1 MAVKIAEER
10 AWYGPLEYVMAA
22 LILGLMGIFFWAI
35 RGTGGYGGSAGGML
49 AGLGW
54 AMLWYGFS
62 RHGGQARNRPYG
74 TGHIIAAIMLGITV
88 GGMTGYGVYVSWV
101 RGDFLMGVTGAI
113 TKRPVNPL
121 TGFAMM
127 FFCGLHWGGVTG
139 AFMVWCAPQKTA
151 TKETWALRIGAG
163 VAGAI
168 IAYFLAAKMPQLFL
182 PFYSEGIYNEANRD
196 CVRAAGSIKNIM
208 PHVGAYVGFLVAE
221 CIRKDWRAVKV
232 MLIMG
237 LGFATA
243 FTLGAFW
250 HRADSIAHS
259 WKFWEMSIG
268 FGGGISF
275 GLVFYLFNQAD
286 GKKQPYPI
294 TTVERYVAMG
304 LVVLL
309 GIANIASNTYEGFSK
324 LHELELPGLPRLII
338 TLGFVIAAVI
348 IYLWWQRE
356 SEGHSRGDALL
367 PGWVMFVVLEM
378 IIISGYLISL
388 PQNVPSN
395 ATLLTIYT
403 ICIFASA
410 GLFGILEFRRRV

>member
-10 AWYGPLEYVMAA
+10 AWYGPLEYLMVT

-54 AMLWYGFS
+54 AMLWYGLS

-74 TGHIIAAIMLGITV
+74 TGHIIAAIMLGIGI

-101 RGDFLMGVTGAI
+101 RGDFTMGVTGAI
-113 TKRPVNPL
+113 TMRPVSPL

-127 FFCGLHWGGVTG
+127 FICGLHWGGITG
-139 AFMVWCAPQKTA
+139 AFMAWCAPQQPA

-163 VAGAI
+163 IAGAV
-168 IAYFLAAKMPQLFL
+168 IAYLIADKVPQLFL

-196 CVRAAGSIKNIM
+196 CVRAAGSIKNVL
-208 PHVGAYVGFLVAE
+208 PHVGLYIGFLVAE

-250 HRADSIAHS
+250 HRGNGDLPW

-268 FGGGISF
+268 LGGGLSF
-275 GLVFYLFNQAD
+275 GLVFYLFNAAD
-286 GKKQPYPI
+286 AKKTAGTDYHWGTIHCHGTGHAVGYGKCG
-294 TTVERYVAMG
+294 A
-304 LVVLL
+304 
-309 GIANIASNTYEGFSK
+309 
-324 LHELELPGLPRLII
+324 
-338 TLGFVIAAVI
+338 
-348 IYLWWQRE
+348 
-356 SEGHSRGDALL
+356 
-367 PGWVMFVVLEM
+367 
-378 IIISGYLISL
+378 
-388 PQNVPSN
+388 
-395 ATLLTIYT
+395 
-403 ICIFASA
+403 
-410 GLFGILEFRRRV
+410 